1 MKTLNRM
8 GSVLLMCSMTLLAGC
23 GSDSVAATATDL
35 IATPTSSD
43 TSTAVVTSTP
53 PDTTTNTTPTTT
65 TVTTPTV
72 TTPTVVI
79 PSSLST
85 TETATLLFVREE
97 EKLARDV
104 YLTMNDKWAQKVFLN
119 IATKSEQQHLD
130 VMGTLV
136 ATYNLQ
142 DPVLDNTVGAF
153 TDPVLLGLYQDLV
166 MRGSTSLVEGLQ
178 VGGFIEEF
186 DINDLQ
192 EAIDEAQAG
201 SNPTDIIVA
210 YTNLMC
216 GSRNHLRSFVGQLAN
231 NGVKYQAQVVPQATV
246 DAIVNSP
253 EEQCGK

>member
-1 MKTLNRM
+1 
-8 GSVLLMCSMTLLAGC
+8 MTLLAGC

-35 IATPTSSD
+35 IATPTVTD
-43 TSTAVVTSTP
+43 TSAAVVTSTP
-53 PDTTTNTTPTTT
+53 SDATTNTTPTTN

-72 TTPTVVI
+72 TAPTVT
-79 PSSLST
+79 SSLSA

-119 IATKSEQQHLD
+119 IATKSEQEHMD

-136 ATYNLQ
+136 ATYHLQ

-166 MRGSTSLVEGLQ
+166 MRGSTSLVDGLQ

-192 EAIDEAQAG
+192 EAIAEAQAG
-201 SNPTDIIVA
+201 SNPADIIVA

>member
-1 MKTLNRM
+1 MKTLKTLS
-8 GSVLLMCSMTLLAGC
+8 SVVLMCGLLAGC
-23 GSDSVAATATDL
+23 GSDSAAASLT
-35 IATPTSSD
+35 
-43 TSTAVVTSTP
+43 
-53 PDTTTNTTPTTT
+53 DTTASSTTAITPTTASST
-65 TVTTPTV
+65 TSATGTVTTTLA
-72 TTPTVVI
+72 TQ
-79 PSSLST
+79 SSLST

-104 YLTMNDKWAQKVFLN
+104 YLSLNDKWAQKVFLN
-119 IATKSEQQHLD
+119 IATKSEQQHMD

-142 DPVLDNTVGAF
+142 DPVLDNTIGAF

-192 EAIDEAQAG
+192 EAIAEAQAG
-201 SNPTDIIVA
+201 TNPADIIVA

-216 GSRNHLRSFVGQLAN
+216 GSRNHLRAFVGQLAN

>member
-1 MKTLNRM
+1 MKRLNTL
-8 GSVLLMCSMTLLAGC
+8 GSVMLICTTLLTGC
-23 GSDSVAATATDL
+23 GSDSAAATLTDTVATAASAVTTTTPTASDTSSSSTVT
-35 IATPTSSD
+35 ATTTTPTS
-43 TSTAVVTSTP
+43 
-53 PDTTTNTTPTTT
+53 TT
-65 TVTTPTV
+65 TTPTV
-72 TTPTVVI
+72 TTT
-79 PSSLST
+79 SSLTT

-104 YLTMNDKWAQKVFLN
+104 YLTLNDKWAQKVFLN
-119 IATKSEQQHLD
+119 IATKSEQQHMD
-130 VMGTLV
+130 VMGALV
-136 ATYNLQ
+136 NTYNLQ
-142 DPVLDNTVGAF
+142 DPVLNNTIGAF

-166 MRGSTSLVEGLQ
+166 MRGSTSLIDGLQ

-192 EAIDEAQAG
+192 EAIDEAKAG
-201 SNPTDIIVA
+201 SNPADIIVA

-246 DAIVNSP
+246 DAIVNTP